1 MSSIINYQECPC
13 CSSKNIS
20 AVLTVKDYTVS
31 QEQYEVFEC
40 TDCSL
45 RFTQHVADEESIGK
59 YYQSENYI
67 SHSDTNKGII
77 NKLYHYVRTITL
89 KNKYKIVCT
98 QSKKTIGNLLDIGA
112 GTGAF
117 ANFMKTAK
125 WTVTGLEPDNT
136 ARTVAYNK
144 FQLELQPPADL
155 FNLPNNS
162 FDAITMWHV
171 LEHVHNLD
179 GYMNAFG
186 KLLKQEG
193 KLFIAVP
200 NYTSYDAAVYK
211 EYWAAYDVPRHLYHF
226 SPKSIELLAARHNL
240 NVTAIKPMWYDSF
253 YISMISEQYKNEKG
267 NLISAFFIGLISN
280 IKTFI
285 NPRKCSSLIYV
296 MSKK

>member
-1 MSSIINYQECPC
+1 MASIISYQTCPC
-13 CSSKNIS
+13 CGSKNIS
-20 AVLTVKDYTVS
+20 AVLSVKDYTVS
-31 QEQYEVFEC
+31 QVTFQVFEC
-40 TDCSL
+40 ADCTL
-45 RFTQHVADEESIGK
+45 RFTQDIADEANIGK

-67 SHSDTNKGII
+67 SHSDTHEGII
-77 NKLYHYVRTITL
+77 NKLYHYVRSITL
-89 KNKYKIVCT
+89 RNKYKIVCT
-98 QSKKTIGNLLDIGA
+98 QTKKTTGSLMDIGA

-125 WTVTGLEPDNT
+125 WTVTGLEPDIT

-144 FQLELQPPADL
+144 FQLELKSPAEL
-155 FNLPNNS
+155 FNLPENS

-200 NYTSYDAAVYK
+200 NYTSYDASVYK

-226 SPKSIELLAARHNL
+226 SPTSIKLLANKHNL
-240 NVTAIKPMWYDSF
+240 NVIAIKPMWYDSF
-253 YISMISEQYKNEKG
+253 YISMISEQYKNRKG
-267 NLISAFFIGLISN
+267 N
-280 IKTFI
+280 
-285 NPRKCSSLIYV
+285 
-296 MSKK
+296 